1 MTKPISMIRDKHSK
15 RPSINYHDQKAYY
28 QNFLYHK
35 DEPEFRD
42 SDLQKQ
48 KVNLSYLLIKENRY
62 LLKRKVLK
70 RGKRITS
77 FSALED

>member
-1 MTKPISMIRDKHSK
+1 M

-35 DEPEFRD
+35 DEPEFSGND
-42 SDLQKQ
+42 FEKE

-62 LLKRKVLK
+62 FLKRKVLK
-70 RGKRITS
+70 RGRRISS
-77 FSALED
+77 FSITKD